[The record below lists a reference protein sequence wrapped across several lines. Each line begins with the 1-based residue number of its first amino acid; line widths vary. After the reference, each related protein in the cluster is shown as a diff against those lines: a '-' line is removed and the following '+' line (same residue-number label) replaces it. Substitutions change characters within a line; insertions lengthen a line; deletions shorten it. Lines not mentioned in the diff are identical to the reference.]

1 MKKTRVIVVGAG
13 FAGINAVKELAKKP
27 YVDITLIDKRNHHLF
42 QPLLYQVAMAAL
54 GSEQIATPIRSIFSG
69 YYNVDIVMGTVTE
82 VDFKKKQIKTSQD
95 TFPYDYL
102 VLANGANN
110 CYFGHVEWEGFA
122 PGLKSLEDATEIRRR
137 VLTSFEMADRE
148 KDLTKQKK
156 LLTFIVVGGGP
167 TGIELAGALA
177 EISRYTL
184 SKDFRNVDPMQT
196 RIILVEAG
204 ERILPAFDSGLSAKA
219 KSVLEKMG
227 VTVQTGTMVTS
238 IDSEGITTPDS
249 RIESGTVLWAAGV
262 GPAPLNESLNVKL
275 DRQKRII
282 VREDLSLE
290 DHPEVF
296 VIGDQA
302 HFPLTGGGSLPA
314 LAPVAIQ
321 QGKFAGKN
329 IIQELNGK
337 PRKKFTYRD
346 KGIMATIGRAA
357 AVVQVRKLHMTGFI
371 AWATWLFVHIFYL
384 IGFRNRVMV
393 MMQWAWSYL
402 TLKRGARII
411 TVKGWKPTLLK
422 QSRSRI
428 VKKSGTVKAKK
439 VGKKKR

>member
-1 MKKTRVIVVGAG
+1 MGAG

-82 VDFKKKQIKTSQD
+82 VDFKKKQLKTSQD
-95 TFPYDYL
+95 TFAYDYL
-102 VLANGANN
+102 VLANGASN
-110 CYFGHVEWEGFA
+110 CYFGHVAWEPFA

-137 VLTSFEMADRE
+137 VLTAFEMADRE
-148 KDLTKQKK
+148 KDINKQKK

-184 SKDFRNVDPMQT
+184 SKDFRNVDPKHT

-204 ERILPAFDSGLSAKA
+204 DRILPAFDPGLSTKA
-219 KSVLEKMG
+219 RAVLENMG
-227 VTVQTGTMVTS
+227 VTVQTSTMVTS
-238 IDSEGITTPDS
+238 IDAEGITTTDS
-249 RIESGTVLWAAGV
+249 RIDAATVLWAAGV
-262 GPAPLNESLNVKL
+262 GPASLNEKLNVKL
-275 DRQKRII
+275 DRQKRVI
-282 VREDLSLE
+282 VGEDLSLE
-290 DHPEVF
+290 NHPEVF
-296 VIGDQA
+296 VVGDQA
-302 HFPLTGGGSLPA
+302 HFPLPDGGSLPA

-329 IIQELNGK
+329 ILLELNGK
-337 PRKKFTYRD
+337 PRKKFSYMD

-384 IGFRNRVMV
+384 IGFRNRIMV
-393 MMQWAWSYL
+393 MLQWAWSYI

-411 TVKGWKPTLLK
+411 TVKGWRPTLLK
-422 QSRSRI
+422 QTRGKA
-428 VKKSGTVKAKK
+428 VKKSGTAKAKAAK
-439 VGKKKR
+439 KKKR